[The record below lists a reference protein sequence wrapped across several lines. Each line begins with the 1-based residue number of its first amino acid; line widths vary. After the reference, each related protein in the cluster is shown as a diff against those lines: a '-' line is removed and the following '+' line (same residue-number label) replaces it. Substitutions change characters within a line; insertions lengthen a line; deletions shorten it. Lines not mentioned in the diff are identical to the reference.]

1 MAPLAPQL
9 LELPLLGACLG
20 FSIAAMGLGGAD
32 YHDFMQLRQ
41 NMAASPF
48 PGFVYLEDNG
58 ILQVDLLLLIAGA
71 VTFFFS
77 IVGLALAGR
86 QFPKRRGE
94 YSGKGTSAWLIFGL
108 ILLLLSGLWAGTAAA
123 YTAFSVMKT
132 WSFSPGPNFS
142 EPFTTVQKAYLRAV
156 SMNIQTGETKGSL
169 DVLALP
175 GATGITDEYF
185 GRYNVNTLQQINA
198 IPKKYVRYGNKWQA
212 AVIVSWFA
220 LSAVFLNMVVHFALP
235 YVWGWLK
242 LKREKREDGRKT
254 YYDRV

>member
-9 LELPLLGACLG
+9 LELPLLGAMLG
-20 FSIAAMGLGGAD
+20 FSTAAMGLGGAD
-32 YHDFMQLRQ
+32 YHDFHQLRK

-71 VTFFFS
+71 ITFFLS

-94 YSGKGTSAWLIFGL
+94 KSGKGTSAWLIFGL
-108 ILLLLSGLWAGTAAA
+108 LLLLLSGLWAGTAAA
-123 YTAFSVMKT
+123 YTAFSVMNT
-132 WSFSPGPNFS
+132 WTFSRGPNYS

-156 SMNIQTGETKGSL
+156 SIDIQTGETKGSL
-169 DVLALP
+169 NVLSFP

-185 GRYNVNTLQQINA
+185 GKYNVDNLEQLNA
-198 IPKKYVRYGNKWQA
+198 IPKRYVRYGNKWQA
-212 AVIVSWFA
+212 AVIVAWFT
-220 LSAVFLNMVVHFALP
+220 LGSTFLTMVVHFALP
-235 YVWGWLK
+235 YVWSWLN
-242 LKREKREDGRKT
+242 LKREKREDGKKT
-254 YYDRV
+254 YYDKV

>member
-9 LELPLLGACLG
+9 LELPLLGAVLG

-32 YHDFMQLRQ
+32 YHDFHQLRK
-41 NMAASPF
+41 NMDASPLA
-48 PGFVYLEDNG
+48 GFVYLEDNG
-58 ILQVDLLLLIAGA
+58 ILKVDLLLLIAGA
-71 VTFFFS
+71 VTFFFA

-123 YTAFSVMKT
+123 YTAFSVMNT
-132 WSFSPGPNFS
+132 WSFSAGPNFA
-142 EPFTTVQKAYLRAV
+142 EPFNTTQKAFLRAV
-156 SMNIQTGETKGSL
+156 SSNIQTGETKGSL
-169 DVLALP
+169 DLLALP
-175 GATGITDEYF
+175 GATGISDEYF
-185 GRYNVNTLQQINA
+185 GAYNVNTLAQVNA

-212 AVIVSWFA
+212 AVIVAWFT
-220 LSAVFLNMVVHFALP
+220 LGSVFLEMVVHFALP
-235 YVWGWLK
+235 YVWSWLN